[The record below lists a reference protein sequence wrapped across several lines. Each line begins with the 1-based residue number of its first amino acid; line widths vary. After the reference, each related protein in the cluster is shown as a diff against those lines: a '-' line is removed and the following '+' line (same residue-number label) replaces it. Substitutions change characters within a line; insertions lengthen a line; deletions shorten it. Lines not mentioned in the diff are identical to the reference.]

1 MPFLKRLLAA
11 VLTLGLFA
19 AALVFMSIFIAMAA
33 GAAIVIGGWLW
44 WRTRALRREAARNA
58 PNIVEGEFR
67 EVPAPRIE
75 DRR

>member
-1 MPFLKRLLAA
+1 MLFLKRLLVT
-11 VLTLGLFA
+11 VLTLGLFVV
-19 AALVFMSIFIAMAA
+19 ALVFASIFLAMAV

-67 EVPAPRIE
+67 EVPASRLE